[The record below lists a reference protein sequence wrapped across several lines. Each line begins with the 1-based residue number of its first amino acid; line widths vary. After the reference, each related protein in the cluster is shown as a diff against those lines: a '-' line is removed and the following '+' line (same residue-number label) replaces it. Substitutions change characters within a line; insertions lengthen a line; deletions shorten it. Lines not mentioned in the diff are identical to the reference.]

1 MPVQFQTKS
10 VVSVA
15 EMARMCALSR
25 ARFYQLM
32 NEGIFPPPLYDVA
45 TRRPFF
51 TEDMQI
57 VCVEVRRRNCG
68 INGKPVLFY
77 SPRHPLGQQPKQMRK
92 PTTAKPDKGKHAEL
106 LDGLKAL
113 GLESV
118 TVAQV
123 DSVVQTLFPNGVEKL
138 EAGGV
143 IRRVFLHF
151 KRQDTRNNVVR

>member
-32 NEGIFPPPLYDVA
+32 NEGIFPPPLYDVT

-51 TEDMQI
+51 TEEMQI

-77 SPRHPLGQQPKQMRK
+77 SPRHPLGQQPKPVRK
-92 PTTAKPDKGKHAEL
+92 PTATKPEREKHAEL
-106 LDGLKAL
+106 IDGLNAL
-113 GLESV
+113 GLESI
-118 TVAQV
+118 TVGQV

-138 EAGGV
+138 GAGEI
-143 IRRVFLHF
+143 IRRVF
-151 KRQDTRNNVVR
+151 